1 MGYLGLGKG
10 RQFIPEQMR
19 IHRNILCHV
28 NNQRMKGQGKYMVT
42 KQTVTFLHLPE
53 GCQGPFF
60 GRLSHR
66 YVYRGPVYTNEQ
78 LITTPSS
85 VAQSKQ
91 HSV

>member
-1 MGYLGLGKG
+1 
-10 RQFIPEQMR
+10 MR
-19 IHRNILCHV
+19 VQGIIYCHV
-28 NNQRMKGQGKYMVT
+28 NNQRMKGQGKNMVT

-60 GRLSHR
+60 GRLSHH